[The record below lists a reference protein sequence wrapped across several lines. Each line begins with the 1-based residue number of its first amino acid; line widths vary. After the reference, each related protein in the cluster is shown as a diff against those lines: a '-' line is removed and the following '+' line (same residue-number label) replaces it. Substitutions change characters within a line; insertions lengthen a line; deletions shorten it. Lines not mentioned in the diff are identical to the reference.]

1 MGEGEGTHLSEAM
14 QELSDLDV
22 PEERRV
28 PIKQPKATPNA
39 EKVEPEGDEPETPE
53 KNGEGE
59 KATEPVKPV
68 KAAELRNAYEKSK
81 ATLKERDAEI
91 TRLQSELKAAKDA
104 PREDLEKATLT
115 EKLTAS
121 EKRRQELE
129 NEVRFVNFKKSEEYT
144 TKYEQPYQEAWNK
157 AVSDITQLKVRIQ
170 NGTKEDPNTGE
181 TVPNYVSRVATPGD
195 LLSLAN
201 LPLNEMDEKVE
212 EAFGK
217 SAPRVIRH
225 IEKLRE
231 LADAQTAA
239 EQKALK
245 ESGEKQQQTFEHRK
259 QVKKVWDDE
268 NKLWAE
274 KYPRFFKPEDGDE
287 EGNALLAKGY
297 ELADLAFS
305 GNGKKTPEDMAKLH
319 AEVRNKVAGFG
330 RLALRLKRARL
341 EIKELKGSLAEYEK
355 SEPPT
360 GEGGR
365 SRIKTTD
372 GDLMGEA
379 FAELDGLGK
388 KSR

>member
-1 MGEGEGTHLSEAM
+1 MGEGEGTHLSDSM
-14 QELSDLDV
+14 KELDSLDSP
-22 PEERRV
+22 PEERK
-28 PIKQPKATPNA
+28 PIKVPRPTPTPKPGENT
-39 EKVEPEGDEPETPE
+39 EGDDEETSVAE
-53 KNGEGE
+53 KNGEE
-59 KATEPVKPV
+59 AKTVEPVKPVKPV
-68 KAAELRNAYEKSK
+68 KAAELRTAYEKSK

-91 TRLQSELKAAKDA
+91 ARLQSELKAAKDA
-104 PREDLEKATLT
+104 PREDPEKASLA
-115 EKLTAS
+115 EKFTAS

-144 TKYEQPYQEAWNK
+144 TKYAEPYQEAWNK
-157 AVSDITQLKVRIQ
+157 AVSDITQLKVRLQ

-245 ESGEKQQQTFEHRK
+245 ESGEKQQQTLEQRK

-268 NKLWAE
+268 NKLWTE

-287 EGNALLAKGY
+287 EGNTLLAKGY

-305 GNGKKTPEDMAKLH
+305 GNGKTTPENMAKVH

-341 EIKELKGSLAEYEK
+341 EIKELKSSLAEYEN
-355 SEPPT
+355 SEPPS
-360 GEGGR
+360 GEGG
-365 SRIKTTD
+365 
-372 GDLMGEA
+372 
-379 FAELDGLGK
+379 
-388 KSR
+388 